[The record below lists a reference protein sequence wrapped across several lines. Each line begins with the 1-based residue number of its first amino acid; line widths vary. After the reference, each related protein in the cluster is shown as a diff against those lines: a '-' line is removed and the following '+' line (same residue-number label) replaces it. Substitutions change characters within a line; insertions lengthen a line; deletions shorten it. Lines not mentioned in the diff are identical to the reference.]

1 MTRTLILSDDLSG
14 AADCASACLNAGASP
29 LVLIDRRAEPRDAQ
43 ALAVDVDSRAL
54 PPQAAGIAMAAAVA
68 HFLRPDTRVFYQK
81 MDSTLRGNWARETAC
96 ALRAA
101 ASTRGQRPFGIVA
114 PAFPAAGRTMAGG
127 RVYLHEI
134 ALEETETWARERLTR
149 PAEPG
154 AWLAAEGLRVSRAGL
169 EDIRLGPR
177 RLATL
182 FTGQRAD
189 GADAVI
195 CDAETEADLDAIASA
210 ALALTPAPLCVGSAG
225 LMRSLVRMG
234 EPQSSAPKPP
244 VPMATEGPVLILVG
258 SASEVS
264 RRQVRALVEERAI
277 AAITIP
283 PSALRERTRSDAMR
297 ACGERIDTVLSS
309 GADLAVAVDGSEG
322 VDLREGQQLSG
333 ALADLMG
340 PRLSRFGGLVVTGGE
355 TARAVLTRAG
365 VSGLRIHGEVEAGV
379 PLSSALGGVGI
390 PVITKAGAFGDPMTL
405 VRCLDAIRG
414 HRPGP

>member
-29 LVLIDRRAEPRDAQ
+29 LVLIDRSAEPRDAQ

-54 PPQAAGIAMAAAVA
+54 PPQEAGIAMAAAVA

-81 MDSTLRGNWARETAC
+81 MDSTLRGNWARETA
-96 ALRAA
+96 AVLQAA
-101 ASTRGQRPFGIVA
+101 ASIRGERPFGIVA
-114 PAFPAAGRTMAGG
+114 PAFPAAGRTVTGG
-127 RVYLHEI
+127 RAHLNGI

-154 AWLAAEGLRVSRAGL
+154 AWLAAEGLRVVRAGL
-169 EDIRLGPR
+169 EAVRFGPQH
-177 RLATL
+177 LAAL
-182 FTGQRAD
+182 FAGQVAE

-195 CDAETEADLDAIASA
+195 CDAETEADLDVIASA
-210 ALALTPAPLCVGSAG
+210 ALALAPTPLCVGSAG
-225 LMRSLVRMG
+225 LMRSLVRVG
-234 EPQSSAPKPP
+234 EPRPSAPKPP

-277 AAITIP
+277 TAITIP
-283 PSALRERTRSDAMR
+283 PSALRERTRSGALQTY
-297 ACGERIDTVLSS
+297 GERVDTVLSS

-333 ALADLMG
+333 ALAELMG
-340 PRLSRFGGLVVTGGE
+340 PRLARLGGLVVTGGE

-379 PLSSALGGVGI
+379 PLSSALGAIGI

-414 HRPGP
+414 HSPGP

>member
-14 AADCASACLNAGASP
+14 AADCASACLDAGASP
-29 LVLIDRRAEPRDAQ
+29 LVLIDRTADPGNAQ
-43 ALAVDVDSRAL
+43 TLAVDVDSRAL
-54 PPQAAGIAMAAAVA
+54 SPQEAGVAMAAAVA
-68 HFLRPDTRVFYQK
+68 HFLRPDTWIFYQK
-81 MDSTLRGNWARETAC
+81 MDSTLRGNWARETAA
-96 ALRAA
+96 ALQTA
-101 ASTRGQRPFGIVA
+101 ASIRGERPFGIVA
-114 PAFPAAGRTMAGG
+114 PAFPAAGRTVTGG
-127 RVYLHEI
+127 RAYLHGI

-154 AWLAAEGLRVSRAGL
+154 AWLAAEGLRVVRAGL
-169 EDIRLGPR
+169 EAVRFGPQH
-177 RLATL
+177 LAAL
-182 FTGQRAD
+182 FAGQVAE

-195 CDAETEADLDAIASA
+195 CDAETEAHLDVIASA
-210 ALALTPAPLCVGSAG
+210 ALALAPTPLCVGSAG
-225 LMRSLVRMG
+225 LMRALVRMG

-277 AAITIP
+277 TAITIP
-283 PSALRERTRSDAMR
+283 PSVLRGGARSDPMLAY
-297 ACGERIDTVLSS
+297 AGRIDAALAS
-309 GADLAVAVDGSEG
+309 GADFAVAVDGSEG
-322 VDLREGQQLSG
+322 VDLQEGQQLSG
-333 ALADLMG
+333 ALADLLA
-340 PRLSRFGGLVVTGGE
+340 PRLPRFGGLVVTGGE

-379 PLSSALGGVGI
+379 PLSSALGRVGI

-414 HRPGP
+414 HSPGP